1 MFSAPELSYFLVC
14 GFPIYYY
21 GIILAVAIFLGIV
34 ISNNIAMKKYYLFG
48 VIPNVSTSVII
59 GGIVGARLYY
69 CLLNY
74 SIYLKNPLEILALR
88 EGGLSIHGAILGGVL
103 VLIYQAKK
111 HDIHFL
117 KL

>member
-74 SIYLKNPLEILALR
+74 SIYLKNPLEKDLILTK
-88 EGGLSIHGAILGGVL
+88 ENKNV
-103 VLIYQAKK
+103 
-111 HDIHFL
+111 
-117 KL
+117 